1 MLRRYSDN
9 EELGHSSP
17 DSAMGQRSLRRQAGD
32 SASRPLTRSSIKPR
46 LLFPSEEQLR
56 ERELAAAGLNEV
68 DEEAETDIEVPMPN
82 KRKTAA
88 SYLATPPSS
97 KRTKRT
103 VDRTA
108 AASRLEIVTEE
119 DESTP
124 ASPIEQ
130 RKAKA
135 KPTSPFD
142 DWPRIKGG
150 SSRNNK
156 KREAPDAG
164 DATARASKRTRSGMV
179 SSPA

>member
-1 MLRRYSDN
+1 MRRYSDN
-9 EELGHSSP
+9 EEVEHSSP
-17 DSAMGQRSLRRQAGD
+17 DSDMRQRSLRHQAGD
-32 SASRPLTRSSIKPR
+32 TASRPLTRSSIKPR

-56 ERELAAAGLNEV
+56 ERELAAAGFNEV
-68 DEEAETDIEVPMPN
+68 DEEAETDIEVPVPT
-82 KRKTAA
+82 KRKAAA

-142 DWPRIKGG
+142 NWPRTKAGP
-150 SSRNNK
+150 SKNSR

-164 DATARASKRTRSGMV
+164 DATAGATKRTRSGMV